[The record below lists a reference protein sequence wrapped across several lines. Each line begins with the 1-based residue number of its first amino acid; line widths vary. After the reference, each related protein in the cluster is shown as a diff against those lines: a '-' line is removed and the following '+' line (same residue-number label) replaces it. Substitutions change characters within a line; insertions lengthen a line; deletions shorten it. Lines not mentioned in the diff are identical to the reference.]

1 MPPMN
6 GAHMADVVA
15 LGEAMLRLAAPQGE
29 RLRGAQRLSVH
40 VAGAECNVAVAIA
53 RLGASA
59 AWISALPENAVGHG
73 VGDAVAA
80 AGVDVAGVSWIAGAR
95 LGLFFVDAGVPPRP
109 TSVVYD
115 RAGSAFTA
123 LDAFD
128 EALLEGARFAV
139 LSGITPALGAASRA
153 LAERFAA
160 AAAAAGARLCL
171 DVNYRAQLWDPV
183 AARDGLAP
191 FLAAASVVV
200 CAQRDARAVFGL
212 DGEPAA
218 VVTELRERFAPQA
231 DAAVVT
237 SGAAGATGVDAGGP
251 PVHEPARPT
260 TVVDRFGAGDAFC
273 AGLLWGLLHGRDLA
287 ECLRCA
293 VTLAALKCTV
303 SGDHSRTTA
312 EELAL
317 ALAGAG
323 GDSDPGAILR

>member
-1 MPPMN
+1 MSPMN
-6 GAHMADVVA
+6 GACMADVVA
-15 LGEAMLRLAAPQGE
+15 LGEAMFRLTAPEGN
-29 RLRGAQRLSVH
+29 RLRRADRLSVH
-40 VAGAECNVAVAIA
+40 VAGAECNVAVALA

-59 AWISALPENAVGHG
+59 AWISALPENAVGRR
-73 VGDAVAA
+73 VGDEVSG

-153 LAERFAA
+153 LAERFVA

-171 DVNYRAQLWDPV
+171 DVNYRAQLWDPA

-191 FLAAASVVV
+191 FLAAASVVI
-200 CAQRDARAVFGL
+200 CAQRDARTVFGL
-212 DGEPAA
+212 DGDPGSVA
-218 VVTELRERFAPQA
+218 TELRDRFAPDA

-237 SGAAGATGVDAGGP
+237 SGAAGATGVERDGV

-273 AGLLWGLLHGRDLA
+273 AGLLWGMLHGRDLT

-303 SGDHSRTTA
+303 TGDHSLTSA
-312 EELAL
+312 EELAI
-317 ALAGAG
+317 ALAGPAG
-323 GDSDPGAILR
+323 GEEAIVR